1 MGPVAVIGAGIAGLA
16 AAGELAARGLRPVV
30 FDKGRG
36 PGGRVSTRR
45 AGAFSFDHGAQ
56 YFTARESG
64 FRARVDAWLAAG
76 AVARWDARIVAFENG
91 TRRTSSDP
99 IARYVGTP
107 EMNALPKH
115 LAHGLD
121 VRCGVRVA
129 HAEFRERRWHLRDEH
144 QAPLGEFEALI
155 ATLPHGQFVELL
167 GPASPLA
174 ARAAASVVEPC
185 WAILA
190 GFDAPLDADFDAAFC
205 NAPALSWSA
214 RNSSKPG
221 RSSAES
227 WVLHATPA
235 WTRAHLEEP
244 KELVAAALLREFEHL
259 TGLRLPTPAHLD
271 AHRWRYALPAPVAHP
286 ERASSEP
293 AWLDP
298 ERQLALAGD
307 ACVGGRVEGAFTSG
321 LAAARAFL
329 AEG

>member
-1 MGPVAVIGAGIAGLA
+1 MGDVAVIGAGIAGLA

-45 AGAFSFDHGAQ
+45 AGTFSFDHGAQ
-56 YFTARESG
+56 YFTARERE

-91 TRRTSSDP
+91 TRRASSDP

-115 LAHGLD
+115 LARGLD
-121 VRCGVRVA
+121 VRCSLRVA
-129 HAEFRERRWHLRDEH
+129 RAEFRERRWLLRDENE
-144 QAPLGEFEALI
+144 APLGEFDALI
-155 ATLPHGQFVELL
+155 ATLPHAQFVDLL
-167 GPASPLA
+167 GSASPLS
-174 ARAAASVVEPC
+174 ARAATSVVEPC
-185 WAILA
+185 WAVLA
-190 GFDAPLDADFDAAFC
+190 GFAARLDTDFDAAFC
-205 NAPALSWSA
+205 NAPALSWIA

-221 RSSAES
+221 RSTAES

-259 TGLRLPTPAHLD
+259 TGLRLPAPAHLD
-271 AHRWRYALPAPVAHP
+271 AHRWRYALPAPVATP
-286 ERASSEP
+286 EP

-298 ERQLALAGD
+298 EHQLALAGD

-321 LAAARAFL
+321 LAAARALF
-329 AEG
+329 AQR